1 MQTTNR
7 YEGRPLLR
15 LVDCLVLD
23 AIDQLDDAKRAKLE
37 ALEPTLAQT
46 FNASGTWQEMV
57 GTQMGFA
64 DDVQDQIRQFWR
76 SYLDRTE
83 EQQLRADPQ
92 EFVIEFVARNFPD
105 LAPPRR

>member
-1 MQTTNR
+1 M
-7 YEGRPLLR
+7 LR

-37 ALEPTLAQT
+37 ALEPRLAQT

-64 DDVQDQIRQFWR
+64 DDVHDQIRQFWR
-76 SYLDRTE
+76 SYLDRAE
-83 EQQLRADPQ
+83 EQNLRVNPQ
-92 EFVIEFVARNFPD
+92 EFVVEFVAQNFPD